1 MWDVVLQI
9 LTVIG
14 SALFMIIFFGL
25 CVFVH
30 ELGHFLAARMCGLH
44 VIAFSIGFKKVWSKK
59 INGVEYRIGCIPV
72 GGYVDLP
79 QIDATGEAEDENGN
93 KLPKAEPWKRIV
105 TAFAGPFFN
114 ILFAL
119 LLGCVIWI
127 FGLPQSSPKVQE
139 FKVKT
144 VQEDK
149 PEYNAGLRPGDVI
162 IELNGKK
169 INSTWNEFSRD
180 IMLTVGDVELTV
192 RKPDGSTQK
201 ISYQPEV
208 NRQIA
213 PNAKAPYPFFTVE
226 IPVTIVPQKGSAAEK
241 AGLKAGDRIVKLN
254 GKEVGLDEFMVQI
267 AGANGK
273 PLVMDYE
280 RKDGS
285 TGQVT
290 VNPEKDEG
298 FLCGITF
305 SANEELLVETL
316 FHGLPAEKVVKAGD
330 RILALNGEKMN
341 TTEDFIKGIQKIGG
355 DEFKVTLLR
364 DGKEMDVTLHSV
376 PRNQIGVQFQF
387 LSYPNPIEQMVNVLD
402 LTWRSLRSVG
412 AGIGR
417 KLGLDS
423 GYTTLGPQHFSGP
436 VGIGQTLYLSVYKG
450 SLIIGLNLVVLIS
463 FSLALF
469 NLLPLPVLDGGHIM
483 LACLEMIF
491 RKPIS
496 AKILQ
501 PITIAFVVILIG
513 FMVFVTFFDIQRLL
527 PAEAEEP
534 GKILNQENMKKEEVP
549 EHKEQKKEDRKED
562 VKKMET
568 PEGELVKEEGPQMRA
583 LPAAENGK

>member
-14 SALFMIIFFGL
+14 SALFMIVFFGL

-44 VIAFSIGFKKVWSKK
+44 VIAFSIGFKKVWAKK

-127 FGLPQSSPKVQE
+127 CGLPQSSPKLQE

-180 IMLTVGDVELTV
+180 IMLTVGDVVLTV
-192 RKPDGSTQK
+192 RKPDGSIQK
-201 ISYQPEV
+201 ITYQPEV

-213 PNAKAPYPFFTVE
+213 PNAKAPYPFFDVV
-226 IPVTIVPQKGSAAEK
+226 IPATIVPLEGSAAEK
-241 AGLKAGDRIVKLN
+241 AGLKAGDRILKLN
-254 GKEVGLDEFMVQI
+254 GKEVGLEEFVVQI

-273 PLVMDYE
+273 PLVVDYE
-280 RKDGS
+280 RKDGT

-290 VNPEKDEG
+290 VIPEKDEG
-298 FLCGITF
+298 YLCGITF
-305 SANEELLVETL
+305 STNEDLLVESL
-316 FHGLPAEKVVKAGD
+316 FPGLPAENVVKAGD
-330 RILALNGEKMN
+330 RILALNGEELN
-341 TTEDFIKGIQKIGG
+341 TTQDFIKGIQKIGG
-355 DEFKVTLLR
+355 ANFTVTLQR
-364 DGKEMDVTLHSV
+364 GDEKMDVQLHAV

-496 AKILQ
+496 AKVLQ

-527 PAEAEEP
+527 PAEAEKP
-534 GKILNQENMKKEEVP
+534 GRILNQNNMKQEEMQKGDEPKEEDAA
-549 EHKEQKKEDRKED
+549 KKE
-562 VKKMET
+562 T
-568 PEGELVKEEGPQMRA
+568 PQMRA
-583 LPAAENGK
+583 LPPAESGK

>member
-1 MWDVVLQI
+1 MLEVVWQI

-93 KLPKAEPWKRIV
+93 KLPKAAPWKRIV

-114 ILFAL
+114 VLFAL

-127 FGLPQSSPKVQE
+127 FGLPQSTPKVQE

-144 VQEDK
+144 VQVDK

-162 IELNGKK
+162 YELNGKK
-169 INSTWNEFSRD
+169 INGTWSDFAKD
-180 IMLTVGDVELTV
+180 IMLTVGDVVLTV
-192 RKPDGSTQK
+192 RKPDGSVKK

-208 NRQIA
+208 NRQKA
-213 PNAKAPYPFFTVE
+213 PNVNAPYPFFEVV
-226 IPVTIVPQKGSAAEK
+226 IPVTIVPQEGSAAEK
-241 AGLKAGDRIVKLN
+241 AGLKAGDRILKLN
-254 GKEVGLDEFMVQI
+254 GQEVGLDEFVLQVM
-267 AGANGK
+267 AANGR
-273 PLVMDYE
+273 PLLMDYRRE
-280 RKDGS
+280 DGT

-290 VNPEKDEG
+290 VHPEKGEG
-298 FLCGITF
+298 HLCGITF
-305 SANEELLVETL
+305 SANGELLVSKL
-316 FHGLPAEKVVKAGD
+316 IPGLPAEKVVKPGD
-330 RILALNGEKMN
+330 RILALNGEEL
-341 TTEDFIKGIQKIGG
+341 TTTAAFINGVQALGEKP
-355 DEFKVTLLR
+355 FTVTLQR
-364 DGKEMDVTLHSV
+364 GGETLTVPLVSV
-376 PRNQIGVQFQF
+376 PRNQIGVQFRF
-387 LSYPNPIEQMVNVLD
+387 LSYPTPFEQLSNVLD

-450 SLIIGLNLVVLIS
+450 SLIVGLNLVVLIS

-491 RKPIS
+491 RRPIS
-496 AKILQ
+496 AKVLQ
-501 PITIAFVVILIG
+501 PLTIVFVVILIG
-513 FMVFVTFFDIQRLL
+513 FMIFVTIFDIKRLL
-527 PAEAEEP
+527 PVEAEQP
-534 GKILNQENMKKEEVP
+534 GKIIDEQNMKQEEKARPV
-549 EHKEQKKEDRKED
+549 EKKEI
-562 VKKMET
+562 
-568 PEGELVKEEGPQMRA
+568 PQMRA
-583 LPAAENGK
+583 MPDPGKETVK

>member
-1 MWDVVLQI
+1 MLEVVGQI

-93 KLPKAEPWKRIV
+93 KLPKAAPWKRIV

-114 ILFAL
+114 VLFAL

-127 FGLPQSSPKVQE
+127 FGLPQSTPKVQE

-144 VQEDK
+144 VQVDK

-162 IELNGKK
+162 YELNGKK
-169 INSTWNEFSRD
+169 INGTWSDFAKD
-180 IMLTVGDVELTV
+180 IMLTVGDVVLTV
-192 RKPDGSTQK
+192 RKPDGSVKK

-208 NRQIA
+208 NRQKA
-213 PNAKAPYPFFTVE
+213 PNVNAPYPFFEVV
-226 IPVTIVPQKGSAAEK
+226 IPVTIVPQEGSAAEK
-241 AGLKAGDRIVKLN
+241 AGLKAGDRILKLN
-254 GKEVGLDEFMVQI
+254 GQEVGLDEFVLQVM
-267 AGANGK
+267 AANGR
-273 PLVMDYE
+273 PLLMDYRRE
-280 RKDGS
+280 DGT

-290 VNPEKDEG
+290 VHPEKGEG
-298 FLCGITF
+298 HLCGITF
-305 SANEELLVETL
+305 STNGELLVSKL
-316 FHGLPAEKVVKAGD
+316 IPGLPAEKVVKPGD
-330 RILALNGEKMN
+330 RILALNGEEL
-341 TTEDFIKGIQKIGG
+341 TTTAAFINGVQALGEKP
-355 DEFKVTLLR
+355 FTVTLQR
-364 DGKEMDVTLHSV
+364 GGETLTVPLVSV
-376 PRNQIGVQFQF
+376 PRNQIGVQFRF
-387 LSYPNPIEQMVNVLD
+387 LSYPTPFEQLANVLD

-450 SLIIGLNLVVLIS
+450 SLIVGLNLVVLIS

-491 RKPIS
+491 RRPIS
-496 AKILQ
+496 AKVLQ
-501 PITIAFVVILIG
+501 PLTIVFVVILIG
-513 FMVFVTFFDIQRLL
+513 FMIFVTIFDIKRLL
-527 PAEAEEP
+527 PVEAEQP
-534 GKILNQENMKKEEVP
+534 GKIIDEQNMKQEEKAKPV
-549 EHKEQKKEDRKED
+549 EKKEI
-562 VKKMET
+562 
-568 PEGELVKEEGPQMRA
+568 PQMRA
-583 LPAAENGK
+583 MPDPGKETVK

>member
-1 MWDVVLQI
+1 MLEVVGQI

-93 KLPKAEPWKRIV
+93 KLPKAAPWKRIV

-114 ILFAL
+114 VLFAL

-127 FGLPQSSPKVQE
+127 SGLPQSTPKVQE

-144 VQEDK
+144 VQVDK

-162 IELNGKK
+162 YELNGKK
-169 INSTWNEFSRD
+169 INGTWSDFAKD
-180 IMLTVGDVELTV
+180 IMLTVGDVVLTV
-192 RKPDGSTQK
+192 RKPDGSVKK

-208 NRQIA
+208 NRQKA
-213 PNAKAPYPFFTVE
+213 PNVNAPYPFFEVV
-226 IPVTIVPQKGSAAEK
+226 IPVTIVPQEGSAAEK
-241 AGLKAGDRIVKLN
+241 AGLKAGDRILKLN
-254 GKEVGLDEFMVQI
+254 GQEVGLDEFVLQVM
-267 AGANGK
+267 AANGR
-273 PLVMDYE
+273 PLLMDYRRE
-280 RKDGS
+280 DGT

-290 VNPEKDEG
+290 VHPEKGEG
-298 FLCGITF
+298 HLCGITF
-305 SANEELLVETL
+305 SANGELLVSKL
-316 FHGLPAEKVVKAGD
+316 IPGLPAEKVVKPGD
-330 RILALNGEKMN
+330 RILALNGEEL
-341 TTEDFIKGIQKIGG
+341 TTTAAFINGVQALGEKP
-355 DEFKVTLLR
+355 FTVTLQR
-364 DGKEMDVTLHSV
+364 GGETLTVPLVSV
-376 PRNQIGVQFQF
+376 PRNQIGVQFRF
-387 LSYPNPIEQMVNVLD
+387 LSYPTPFEQLANVLD

-450 SLIIGLNLVVLIS
+450 SLIVGLNLVVLIS

-491 RKPIS
+491 RRPIS
-496 AKILQ
+496 AKVLQ
-501 PITIAFVVILIG
+501 PLTIVFVVILIG
-513 FMVFVTFFDIQRLL
+513 FMIFVTIFDIKRLL
-527 PAEAEEP
+527 PVEAEQP
-534 GKILNQENMKKEEVP
+534 GKIIDEQNMKPEEKAKPV
-549 EHKEQKKEDRKED
+549 EKKEI
-562 VKKMET
+562 
-568 PEGELVKEEGPQMRA
+568 PQMRA
-583 LPAAENGK
+583 MPDPGKETVK

>member
-1 MWDVVLQI
+1 MLEVVWQI

-93 KLPKAEPWKRIV
+93 KLPKAAPWKRIV

-114 ILFAL
+114 VLFAL

-127 FGLPQSSPKVQE
+127 FGLPQSTPKVQE

-144 VQEDK
+144 VQVDK

-162 IELNGKK
+162 YELNGKK
-169 INSTWNEFSRD
+169 INGTWSDFAKD
-180 IMLTVGDVELTV
+180 IMLTVGDVVLTV
-192 RKPDGSTQK
+192 RKPDGSVKK

-208 NRQIA
+208 NRQKA
-213 PNAKAPYPFFTVE
+213 PNVNAPYPFFEVV
-226 IPVTIVPQKGSAAEK
+226 IPVTIVPQEGSAAEK
-241 AGLKAGDRIVKLN
+241 AGLKAGDRILKLN
-254 GKEVGLDEFMVQI
+254 GQEVGLDEFVLQVM
-267 AGANGK
+267 AANGR
-273 PLVMDYE
+273 PLLMDYRRE
-280 RKDGS
+280 DGT

-290 VNPEKDEG
+290 VHPEKGEG
-298 FLCGITF
+298 HLCGITF
-305 SANEELLVETL
+305 STNGELLVSKL
-316 FHGLPAEKVVKAGD
+316 IPGLPAEKVVKPGD
-330 RILALNGEKMN
+330 RILALNGEEL
-341 TTEDFIKGIQKIGG
+341 TTTAAFINGVQALGEKP
-355 DEFKVTLLR
+355 FTVTLQR
-364 DGKEMDVTLHSV
+364 GGETLTVPLVSV
-376 PRNQIGVQFQF
+376 PRNQIGVQFRF
-387 LSYPNPIEQMVNVLD
+387 LSYPTPFEQLANVLD

-450 SLIIGLNLVVLIS
+450 SLMVGLNLVVLIS

-491 RKPIS
+491 RRPIS
-496 AKILQ
+496 AKVLQ
-501 PITIAFVVILIG
+501 PLTIVFVVILIG
-513 FMVFVTFFDIQRLL
+513 FMIFVTIFDIKRLL
-527 PAEAEEP
+527 PVEAEQP
-534 GKILNQENMKKEEVP
+534 GKIIDEQNMKQEEKAKPV
-549 EHKEQKKEDRKED
+549 EKKEI
-562 VKKMET
+562 
-568 PEGELVKEEGPQMRA
+568 PQMRA
-583 LPAAENGK
+583 MPDPGKETVK

>member
-1 MWDVVLQI
+1 MLEVVWQI

-93 KLPKAEPWKRIV
+93 KLPKAAPWKRIV

-114 ILFAL
+114 VLFAL

-127 FGLPQSSPKVQE
+127 FGLPQSTPKVQE

-144 VQEDK
+144 VQVDK

-162 IELNGKK
+162 YELNGKK
-169 INSTWNEFSRD
+169 INGTWSDFAKD
-180 IMLTVGDVELTV
+180 IMLTVGDVVLTV
-192 RKPDGSTQK
+192 RKPDGSVKK

-208 NRQIA
+208 NRQKA
-213 PNAKAPYPFFTVE
+213 PNVNAPYPFFEVV
-226 IPVTIVPQKGSAAEK
+226 IPVTIVPQEGSAAEK
-241 AGLKAGDRIVKLN
+241 AGLKAGDRILKLN
-254 GKEVGLDEFMVQI
+254 GQEVGLDEFVLQVM
-267 AGANGK
+267 AANGR
-273 PLVMDYE
+273 PLLMDYRRE
-280 RKDGS
+280 DGT

-290 VNPEKDEG
+290 VHPEKGEG
-298 FLCGITF
+298 HLCGITF
-305 SANEELLVETL
+305 SANGELLVSKL
-316 FHGLPAEKVVKAGD
+316 IPGLPAEKVVKPGD
-330 RILALNGEKMN
+330 RILALNGEEL
-341 TTEDFIKGIQKIGG
+341 TTTAAFINGVQALGEKP
-355 DEFKVTLLR
+355 FTVTLQR
-364 DGKEMDVTLHSV
+364 GGETLTVPLVSV
-376 PRNQIGVQFQF
+376 PRNQIGVQFRF
-387 LSYPNPIEQMVNVLD
+387 LSYPTPFEQLANVLD

-450 SLIIGLNLVVLIS
+450 SLIVGLNLVVLIS

-491 RKPIS
+491 RRPIS
-496 AKILQ
+496 AKVLQ
-501 PITIAFVVILIG
+501 PLTIVFVMILIG
-513 FMVFVTFFDIQRLL
+513 FMIFVTIFDIKRLL
-527 PAEAEEP
+527 PVEAEQP
-534 GKILNQENMKKEEVP
+534 GKIIDEQNMKQEEKAKPV
-549 EHKEQKKEDRKED
+549 EKKEI
-562 VKKMET
+562 
-568 PEGELVKEEGPQMRA
+568 PQMRA
-583 LPAAENGK
+583 MPDPGKETVK

>member
-1 MWDVVLQI
+1 MLEVVWQI

-93 KLPKAEPWKRIV
+93 KLPKAAPWKRIV

-114 ILFAL
+114 VLFAL

-127 FGLPQSSPKVQE
+127 FGLPQSTPKVQE

-144 VQEDK
+144 VQVDK

-162 IELNGKK
+162 YELNGKK
-169 INSTWNEFSRD
+169 INGTWSDFAKD
-180 IMLTVGDVELTV
+180 IMLTVGDVVLTV
-192 RKPDGSTQK
+192 RKPDGSVKK

-208 NRQIA
+208 NRQKA
-213 PNAKAPYPFFTVE
+213 PNVNAPYPFFEVV

-241 AGLKAGDRIVKLN
+241 AGLKAGDRILKLN
-254 GKEVGLDEFMVQI
+254 GQEVGLDEFVLQVM
-267 AGANGK
+267 AANGR
-273 PLVMDYE
+273 PLLMDYRRE
-280 RKDGS
+280 DGT

-290 VNPEKDEG
+290 VHPEKGEG
-298 FLCGITF
+298 HLCGITF
-305 SANEELLVETL
+305 SANGELLVSKL
-316 FHGLPAEKVVKAGD
+316 IPGLPAEKVVKPGD
-330 RILALNGEKMN
+330 RILALNGEEL
-341 TTEDFIKGIQKIGG
+341 TTTAAFINGVQAL
-355 DEFKVTLLR
+355 DEKPFTVTLQR
-364 DGKEMDVTLHSV
+364 GGETLTVPLVSV
-376 PRNQIGVQFQF
+376 PRNQIGVQFRF
-387 LSYPNPIEQMVNVLD
+387 LSYPTPFEQLANVLD

-450 SLIIGLNLVVLIS
+450 SLIVGLNLVVLIS

-491 RKPIS
+491 RRPIS
-496 AKILQ
+496 AKVLQ
-501 PITIAFVVILIG
+501 PLTIVFVVILIG
-513 FMVFVTFFDIQRLL
+513 FMIFVTIFDIKRLL
-527 PAEAEEP
+527 PVEAEQP
-534 GKILNQENMKKEEVP
+534 GKIIDEQNMKQEEKAKPV
-549 EHKEQKKEDRKED
+549 EKKEI
-562 VKKMET
+562 
-568 PEGELVKEEGPQMRA
+568 PQMRA
-583 LPAAENGK
+583 MPDPGKETVK

>member
-1 MWDVVLQI
+1 MLEVVWQI

-93 KLPKAEPWKRIV
+93 KLPKAAPWKRIV

-114 ILFAL
+114 VLFAL

-127 FGLPQSSPKVQE
+127 FGLPQSTPKVQE

-144 VQEDK
+144 VQVDK

-162 IELNGKK
+162 YELNGKK
-169 INSTWNEFSRD
+169 INGTWSDFAKD
-180 IMLTVGDVELTV
+180 IMLTVGDVVLTV
-192 RKPDGSTQK
+192 RKPDGSVKK

-208 NRQIA
+208 NRQKA
-213 PNAKAPYPFFTVE
+213 PNVNAPYPFFEVV
-226 IPVTIVPQKGSAAEK
+226 IPVTIVPQEGSAAEK
-241 AGLKAGDRIVKLN
+241 AGLKAGDRILKLN
-254 GKEVGLDEFMVQI
+254 GQEVGLDEFVLQVM
-267 AGANGK
+267 AANGR
-273 PLVMDYE
+273 PLLMDYRRE
-280 RKDGS
+280 DGT

-290 VNPEKDEG
+290 VHPEKGEG
-298 FLCGITF
+298 HLCGITF
-305 SANEELLVETL
+305 SANGELLVSKL
-316 FHGLPAEKVVKAGD
+316 IPGLPAEKVVKPGD
-330 RILALNGEKMN
+330 RILALNGEEL
-341 TTEDFIKGIQKIGG
+341 TTTAAFINGVQALGEKP
-355 DEFKVTLLR
+355 FTVTLQR
-364 DGKEMDVTLHSV
+364 GGETLTVPLVSV
-376 PRNQIGVQFQF
+376 PRNQIGVQFRF
-387 LSYPNPIEQMVNVLD
+387 LSYPTPFEQLANVLD

-450 SLIIGLNLVVLIS
+450 SLIVGLNLVVLIS

-491 RKPIS
+491 RRPIS
-496 AKILQ
+496 AKVLQ
-501 PITIAFVVILIG
+501 PLTIVFVVILIG
-513 FMVFVTFFDIQRLL
+513 FMIFVTIFDIKRLL
-527 PAEAEEP
+527 PVEAEQP
-534 GKILNQENMKKEEVP
+534 GKIIDEQNMKQEEKAKPV
-549 EHKEQKKEDRKED
+549 EKKEI
-562 VKKMET
+562 
-568 PEGELVKEEGPQMRA
+568 PQMRA
-583 LPAAENGK
+583 MPDPGKETVK

>member
-1 MWDVVLQI
+1 MLEVVWQI

-93 KLPKAEPWKRIV
+93 KLPKAAPWKRIV

-114 ILFAL
+114 VLFAL

-127 FGLPQSSPKVQE
+127 FGLPQSTPKVQE

-144 VQEDK
+144 VQVDK

-162 IELNGKK
+162 YELNGKK
-169 INSTWNEFSRD
+169 INGTWSDFAKD
-180 IMLTVGDVELTV
+180 IMLTVGDVVLTV
-192 RKPDGSTQK
+192 RKPDGSVKK

-208 NRQIA
+208 NRQKA
-213 PNAKAPYPFFTVE
+213 PNVNAPYPFFEVV
-226 IPVTIVPQKGSAAEK
+226 IPVTIVPQEGSAAEK
-241 AGLKAGDRIVKLN
+241 AGLKAGDRILKLN
-254 GKEVGLDEFMVQI
+254 GQEVGLDEFVLQVM
-267 AGANGK
+267 AANGR
-273 PLVMDYE
+273 PLLMDYRRE
-280 RKDGS
+280 DGT

-290 VNPEKDEG
+290 VHPEKGEG
-298 FLCGITF
+298 HLCGITF
-305 SANEELLVETL
+305 SANGELLVSKL
-316 FHGLPAEKVVKAGD
+316 IPGLPAEKVVKPGD
-330 RILALNGEKMN
+330 RILALNGEEL
-341 TTEDFIKGIQKIGG
+341 TTTAAFINGVQALGEKP
-355 DEFKVTLLR
+355 FTVTLQR
-364 DGKEMDVTLHSV
+364 GGETLTVPLVSV
-376 PRNQIGVQFQF
+376 PRNQIGVQFRF
-387 LSYPNPIEQMVNVLD
+387 LSYPTPFEQLANVLD

-450 SLIIGLNLVVLIS
+450 SLIVGLNLVVLIS

-491 RKPIS
+491 RRPIS
-496 AKILQ
+496 AKVLQ
-501 PITIAFVVILIG
+501 PLTIVFVVILIG
-513 FMVFVTFFDIQRLL
+513 FMIFVTIFDIKRLL
-527 PAEAEEP
+527 PVEAEEP
-534 GKILNQENMKKEEVP
+534 GKIIDEQNMKQEEKAKPVENKEI
-549 EHKEQKKEDRKED
+549 
-562 VKKMET
+562 
-568 PEGELVKEEGPQMRA
+568 PQMCA
-583 LPAAENGK
+583 MPDPGKETVK

>member
-1 MWDVVLQI
+1 MLEVVWQI

-93 KLPKAEPWKRIV
+93 KLPKAAPWKRIV

-114 ILFAL
+114 VLFAL

-127 FGLPQSSPKVQE
+127 FGLPQSTPKVQE

-144 VQEDK
+144 VQMDK

-162 IELNGKK
+162 YELNGKK
-169 INSTWNEFSRD
+169 INGTWSDFAKD
-180 IMLTVGDVELTV
+180 IMLTVGDVVLTV
-192 RKPDGSTQK
+192 RKPDGSVKK

-208 NRQIA
+208 NRQKA
-213 PNAKAPYPFFTVE
+213 PNVNAPYPFFEVV
-226 IPVTIVPQKGSAAEK
+226 IPVTIVPQEGSAAEK
-241 AGLKAGDRIVKLN
+241 AGLKAGDRILKLN
-254 GKEVGLDEFMVQI
+254 GQEVGLDEFVLLVM
-267 AGANGK
+267 AANGR
-273 PLVMDYE
+273 PLLMDYRRE
-280 RKDGS
+280 DGT

-290 VNPEKDEG
+290 VHPEKGEG
-298 FLCGITF
+298 HLCGITF
-305 SANEELLVETL
+305 SANGELLVSKL
-316 FHGLPAEKVVKAGD
+316 IPGLPAEKVVKPGD
-330 RILALNGEKMN
+330 RILALNGEEL
-341 TTEDFIKGIQKIGG
+341 TTTAAFINGVQALGEKP
-355 DEFKVTLLR
+355 FTVTLQR
-364 DGKEMDVTLHSV
+364 GGETLTVPLVSV
-376 PRNQIGVQFQF
+376 PRNQIGVQFRF
-387 LSYPNPIEQMVNVLD
+387 LSYPTPFEQLANVLD

-450 SLIIGLNLVVLIS
+450 SLIVGLNLVVLIS

-491 RKPIS
+491 RRPIS
-496 AKILQ
+496 AKVLQ
-501 PITIAFVVILIG
+501 PLTIVFVVILIG
-513 FMVFVTFFDIQRLL
+513 FMIFVTIFDIKRLL
-527 PAEAEEP
+527 PVEAEQP
-534 GKILNQENMKKEEVP
+534 GKIIDEQNMKQEEKARPV
-549 EHKEQKKEDRKED
+549 EKKEI
-562 VKKMET
+562 
-568 PEGELVKEEGPQMRA
+568 PQMRA
-583 LPAAENGK
+583 MPDPGKETVK

>member
-1 MWDVVLQI
+1 MLEVVWQI

-93 KLPKAEPWKRIV
+93 KLPKAAPWKRIV

-114 ILFAL
+114 VLFAL

-127 FGLPQSSPKVQE
+127 FGLPQSTPKVQE

-144 VQEDK
+144 VQVDK

-162 IELNGKK
+162 YELNGKK
-169 INSTWNEFSRD
+169 INGTWSDFAKD
-180 IMLTVGDVELTV
+180 IMLTVGDVVLTV
-192 RKPDGSTQK
+192 RKPDGSVKK

-208 NRQIA
+208 NRQKA
-213 PNAKAPYPFFTVE
+213 PNVNAPYPFFEVV

-241 AGLKAGDRIVKLN
+241 AGLKAGDRILKLN
-254 GKEVGLDEFMVQI
+254 GQEVGLDEFVLQVM
-267 AGANGK
+267 AANGR
-273 PLVMDYE
+273 PLLMDYRRE
-280 RKDGS
+280 DGT

-290 VNPEKDEG
+290 VHPEKGEG
-298 FLCGITF
+298 HLCGITF
-305 SANEELLVETL
+305 STNGELLVSKL
-316 FHGLPAEKVVKAGD
+316 IPGLPAEKVVKPGD
-330 RILALNGEKMN
+330 RILALNGEEL
-341 TTEDFIKGIQKIGG
+341 TTTAAFINGVQALGEKPFTMTLQRGG
-355 DEFKVTLLR
+355 ETLTVPL
-364 DGKEMDVTLHSV
+364 VSV
-376 PRNQIGVQFQF
+376 PRNQIGVQFRF
-387 LSYPNPIEQMVNVLD
+387 LSYPTPFEQLANVLD

-450 SLIIGLNLVVLIS
+450 SLIVGLNLVVLIS

-491 RKPIS
+491 RRPIS
-496 AKILQ
+496 AKVLQ
-501 PITIAFVVILIG
+501 PLTIVFVVILIC
-513 FMVFVTFFDIQRLL
+513 FMIFVTIFDIKRLL
-527 PAEAEEP
+527 PVEAEQP
-534 GKILNQENMKKEEVP
+534 GKIIDEQNMKQEEKARPV
-549 EHKEQKKEDRKED
+549 EKKEI
-562 VKKMET
+562 
-568 PEGELVKEEGPQMRA
+568 PQMRA
-583 LPAAENGK
+583 MPDPGKETVK

>member
-1 MWDVVLQI
+1 MLEVVWQI

-93 KLPKAEPWKRIV
+93 KLPKAAPWKRIV

-114 ILFAL
+114 VLFAL

-127 FGLPQSSPKVQE
+127 FGLPQSTPKVQE

-144 VQEDK
+144 VQVDK

-162 IELNGKK
+162 YELNGKK
-169 INSTWNEFSRD
+169 INGTWSDFAKD
-180 IMLTVGDVELTV
+180 IMLTVGDVVLTV
-192 RKPDGSTQK
+192 RRPDGSVKK

-208 NRQIA
+208 NRQKA
-213 PNAKAPYPFFTVE
+213 PNVNAPYPFFEVV
-226 IPVTIVPQKGSAAEK
+226 IPVTIVPQKDSAAEK
-241 AGLKAGDRIVKLN
+241 AGLKAGDRILKLN
-254 GKEVGLDEFMVQI
+254 GQEVGLDEFVLQVM
-267 AGANGK
+267 AANGR
-273 PLVMDYE
+273 PLLMDYRRE
-280 RKDGS
+280 DGT

-290 VNPEKDEG
+290 VHPEKGEG
-298 FLCGITF
+298 HLCGITF
-305 SANEELLVETL
+305 STNGELLVSKL
-316 FHGLPAEKVVKAGD
+316 IPGLPAEKVVKPGD
-330 RILALNGEKMN
+330 RILALNGEEL
-341 TTEDFIKGIQKIGG
+341 TTTAAFINGVQALGEKP
-355 DEFKVTLLR
+355 FTVTLQR
-364 DGKEMDVTLHSV
+364 GGETLTVPLVSV
-376 PRNQIGVQFQF
+376 PRNQIGVQFRF
-387 LSYPNPIEQMVNVLD
+387 LSYPTPFEQLANVLD

-450 SLIIGLNLVVLIS
+450 SLIVGLNLVVLIS

-483 LACLEMIF
+483 LSCLEMIF
-491 RKPIS
+491 RRPIS
-496 AKILQ
+496 AKVLQ
-501 PITIAFVVILIG
+501 PLTIVFVVILIG
-513 FMVFVTFFDIQRLL
+513 FMIFVTIFDIKRLL
-527 PAEAEEP
+527 PVEAEQP
-534 GKILNQENMKKEEVP
+534 GKIIDEQNMKQEEKAKPV
-549 EHKEQKKEDRKED
+549 EKKEI
-562 VKKMET
+562 
-568 PEGELVKEEGPQMRA
+568 PQMRA
-583 LPAAENGK
+583 MPDPGKETVK

>member
-241 AGLKAGDRIVKLN
+241 VGLKAGDRIVKLN

-364 DGKEMDVTLHSV
+364 DGKEMDVTLYSV

-402 LTWRSLRSVG
+402 LTWRSRRSVG

-568 PEGELVKEEGPQMRA
+568 PEGELVKEEVPQMRA

>member
-1 MWDVVLQI
+1 MLEVVGQI

-93 KLPKAEPWKRIV
+93 KLPKAAPWKRIV

-114 ILFAL
+114 VLFAL

-127 FGLPQSSPKVQE
+127 FGLPQSTPKVQE

-144 VQEDK
+144 VQVDK

-162 IELNGKK
+162 YELNGKK
-169 INSTWNEFSRD
+169 INGTWSDFAKD
-180 IMLTVGDVELTV
+180 IMLTVGDVVLTV
-192 RKPDGSTQK
+192 RKPDGSVKK

-208 NRQIA
+208 NRQKA
-213 PNAKAPYPFFTVE
+213 PNVNAPYPFFEVV
-226 IPVTIVPQKGSAAEK
+226 IPVTIVPQEGSAAEK
-241 AGLKAGDRIVKLN
+241 AGLKAGDRILKLN
-254 GKEVGLDEFMVQI
+254 GQEVGLDEFVLQVM
-267 AGANGK
+267 AANGR
-273 PLVMDYE
+273 PLLMDYRRE
-280 RKDGS
+280 DGT

-290 VNPEKDEG
+290 VHPEKGEG
-298 FLCGITF
+298 HLCGITF
-305 SANEELLVETL
+305 SANGELLVSKL
-316 FHGLPAEKVVKAGD
+316 IPGLPAEKVVKPGD
-330 RILALNGEKMN
+330 RILALNGEEL
-341 TTEDFIKGIQKIGG
+341 TTTAAFINGVQALGEKP
-355 DEFKVTLLR
+355 FTVTLQR
-364 DGKEMDVTLHSV
+364 GGETLTVPLVSV
-376 PRNQIGVQFQF
+376 PRNQIGVQFRF
-387 LSYPNPIEQMVNVLD
+387 LSYPTPFEQLANVLD

-450 SLIIGLNLVVLIS
+450 SLIVGLNLVVLIS

-491 RKPIS
+491 RRPIS
-496 AKILQ
+496 AKVLQ
-501 PITIAFVVILIG
+501 PLTIVFVVILIG
-513 FMVFVTFFDIQRLL
+513 FMIFVTIFDIKRLL
-527 PAEAEEP
+527 PVEAEQP
-534 GKILNQENMKKEEVP
+534 GKIIDEQNMKQEEKAKPV
-549 EHKEQKKEDRKED
+549 EKKEI
-562 VKKMET
+562 
-568 PEGELVKEEGPQMRA
+568 PQMRA
-583 LPAAENGK
+583 MPDPGKETVK

>member
-1 MWDVVLQI
+1 MLEVVWQI

-93 KLPKAEPWKRIV
+93 KLPKAAPWKRIV

-114 ILFAL
+114 VLFAL

-127 FGLPQSSPKVQE
+127 FGLPQSTPKVQE

-144 VQEDK
+144 VQVDK

-162 IELNGKK
+162 YELNGKK
-169 INSTWNEFSRD
+169 INGTWSDFAKD
-180 IMLTVGDVELTV
+180 IMLTVGDVVLTV
-192 RKPDGSTQK
+192 RKPDGSVKK

-208 NRQIA
+208 NRQKA
-213 PNAKAPYPFFTVE
+213 PNVNAPYPFFEVV
-226 IPVTIVPQKGSAAEK
+226 IPVTIVPQEGSAAEK
-241 AGLKAGDRIVKLN
+241 AGLKAGDRILKLN
-254 GKEVGLDEFMVQI
+254 GQEVGLDEFVLQVM
-267 AGANGK
+267 AANGR
-273 PLVMDYE
+273 PLLMDYRRE
-280 RKDGS
+280 DGT

-290 VNPEKDEG
+290 VHPEKGEG
-298 FLCGITF
+298 HLCGITF
-305 SANEELLVETL
+305 SANGELLVSKL
-316 FHGLPAEKVVKAGD
+316 IPGLPAEKVVKPGD
-330 RILALNGEKMN
+330 RILALNGEEL
-341 TTEDFIKGIQKIGG
+341 TTTAAFINGVQAL
-355 DEFKVTLLR
+355 DEKPFTVTLQR
-364 DGKEMDVTLHSV
+364 GGETLTVPLVSV
-376 PRNQIGVQFQF
+376 PRNQIGVQFRF
-387 LSYPNPIEQMVNVLD
+387 LSYPTPFEQLANVLD

-450 SLIIGLNLVVLIS
+450 SLIVGLNLVVLIS

-491 RKPIS
+491 RRPIS
-496 AKILQ
+496 AKVLQ
-501 PITIAFVVILIG
+501 PLTIVFVVILIG
-513 FMVFVTFFDIQRLL
+513 FMIFVTIFDIKRLL
-527 PAEAEEP
+527 PVEAEQP
-534 GKILNQENMKKEEVP
+534 GKIIDEQNMKQEEKAKPV
-549 EHKEQKKEDRKED
+549 EKKEI
-562 VKKMET
+562 
-568 PEGELVKEEGPQMRA
+568 PQMRA
-583 LPAAENGK
+583 MPDPGKETVK

>member
-402 LTWRSLRSVG
+402 LTWRSRRSVG

-568 PEGELVKEEGPQMRA
+568 PEGELVKEEVPQMRA

>member
-1 MWDVVLQI
+1 MLEVVWQI

-79 QIDATGEAEDENGN
+79 QIDASGEAEDENGN
-93 KLPKAEPWKRIV
+93 KLPKAAPWKRIV

-114 ILFAL
+114 VLFAL

-127 FGLPQSSPKVQE
+127 FGLPQSTPKVQE

-144 VQEDK
+144 VQVDK

-162 IELNGKK
+162 YELNGKK
-169 INSTWNEFSRD
+169 INGTWSDFAKD
-180 IMLTVGDVELTV
+180 IMLTVGDVVLTV
-192 RKPDGSTQK
+192 RKPDGSVKK

-208 NRQIA
+208 NRQKA
-213 PNAKAPYPFFTVE
+213 PNVNAPYPFFEVV
-226 IPVTIVPQKGSAAEK
+226 IPVTIVPQEGSAAEK
-241 AGLKAGDRIVKLN
+241 AGLKAGDRILKLN
-254 GKEVGLDEFMVQI
+254 GQEVGLDEFVLQVM
-267 AGANGK
+267 AANGR
-273 PLVMDYE
+273 PLLMDYRRE
-280 RKDGS
+280 DGT

-290 VNPEKDEG
+290 VHPEKGEG
-298 FLCGITF
+298 HLCGITF
-305 SANEELLVETL
+305 SANGELLVSKL
-316 FHGLPAEKVVKAGD
+316 IPGLPAEKVVKPGD
-330 RILALNGEKMN
+330 RILALNGEEL
-341 TTEDFIKGIQKIGG
+341 TTTAAFINGVQAL
-355 DEFKVTLLR
+355 DEKPFTVTLQR
-364 DGKEMDVTLHSV
+364 GGETLTVPLVSV
-376 PRNQIGVQFQF
+376 PRNQIGVQFRF
-387 LSYPNPIEQMVNVLD
+387 LSYPTPFEQLANVLD

-450 SLIIGLNLVVLIS
+450 SLIVGLNLVVLIS

-491 RKPIS
+491 RRPIS
-496 AKILQ
+496 AKVLQ
-501 PITIAFVVILIG
+501 PLTIVFVVILIG
-513 FMVFVTFFDIQRLL
+513 FMIFVTIFDIKRLL
-527 PAEAEEP
+527 PVEAEQP
-534 GKILNQENMKKEEVP
+534 GKIIDEQNMKQEEKAKPV
-549 EHKEQKKEDRKED
+549 EKKEI
-562 VKKMET
+562 
-568 PEGELVKEEGPQMRA
+568 PQMRA
-583 LPAAENGK
+583 MPDPGKETVK

>member
-1 MWDVVLQI
+1 MLEVVWQI

-93 KLPKAEPWKRIV
+93 KLPKAAPWKRIV

-114 ILFAL
+114 VLFAL

-127 FGLPQSSPKVQE
+127 FGLPQSTPKVQE

-144 VQEDK
+144 VQVDK

-162 IELNGKK
+162 YELNGKK
-169 INSTWNEFSRD
+169 INGTWSDFAKD
-180 IMLTVGDVELTV
+180 IMLTVGDVVLTV
-192 RKPDGSTQK
+192 RKPDGSVKK

-208 NRQIA
+208 NRQKA
-213 PNAKAPYPFFTVE
+213 PNVNAPYPFFEVV
-226 IPVTIVPQKGSAAEK
+226 IPVTIVPQEGSAAEK
-241 AGLKAGDRIVKLN
+241 AGLKAGDRILKLN
-254 GKEVGLDEFMVQI
+254 GQEVGLDEFVLQVM
-267 AGANGK
+267 AANGR
-273 PLVMDYE
+273 PLLMDYRRE
-280 RKDGS
+280 DGT

-290 VNPEKDEG
+290 VHPEKGEG
-298 FLCGITF
+298 HLCGITF
-305 SANEELLVETL
+305 SANGELLVSKL
-316 FHGLPAEKVVKAGD
+316 IPGLPAEKVVKPGD
-330 RILALNGEKMN
+330 RILALNGEEL
-341 TTEDFIKGIQKIGG
+341 TTTAAFINGVQSLGEKP
-355 DEFKVTLLR
+355 FTVTLQR
-364 DGKEMDVTLHSV
+364 GGETLTVPLVSV
-376 PRNQIGVQFQF
+376 PRNQIGVQFRF
-387 LSYPNPIEQMVNVLD
+387 LSYPTPFEQLSNVLD

-450 SLIIGLNLVVLIS
+450 SLIVGLNLVVLIS

-491 RKPIS
+491 RRPIS
-496 AKILQ
+496 AKVLQ
-501 PITIAFVVILIG
+501 PLTIVFVVILIC
-513 FMVFVTFFDIQRLL
+513 FMIFVTIFDIKRLL
-527 PAEAEEP
+527 PVEAEQP
-534 GKILNQENMKKEEVP
+534 GKIIDEQNMKQEEKARPV
-549 EHKEQKKEDRKED
+549 EKKEI
-562 VKKMET
+562 
-568 PEGELVKEEGPQMRA
+568 PQMRA
-583 LPAAENGK
+583 MPDPGKETVK

>member
-1 MWDVVLQI
+1 MLEVVWQI

-93 KLPKAEPWKRIV
+93 KLPKAAPWKRIV

-114 ILFAL
+114 VLFAL

-127 FGLPQSSPKVQE
+127 FGLPQSTPKVQE

-144 VQEDK
+144 VQVDK

-162 IELNGKK
+162 YELNGKK
-169 INSTWNEFSRD
+169 INGTWSDFAKD
-180 IMLTVGDVELTV
+180 IMLTVGDVVLTV
-192 RKPDGSTQK
+192 RKPDGSVKK

-208 NRQIA
+208 NRQKA
-213 PNAKAPYPFFTVE
+213 PNVNAPYPFFEVV
-226 IPVTIVPQKGSAAEK
+226 IPVTIVPQEGSAAEK
-241 AGLKAGDRIVKLN
+241 AGLKAGDRILKLN
-254 GKEVGLDEFMVQI
+254 GQEVGLDEFVLQVM
-267 AGANGK
+267 AANGR
-273 PLVMDYE
+273 PLLMDYRRE
-280 RKDGS
+280 DGT

-290 VNPEKDEG
+290 VHPEKGEG
-298 FLCGITF
+298 HLCGITF
-305 SANEELLVETL
+305 SANGELLVSKL
-316 FHGLPAEKVVKAGD
+316 IPGLPAEKVVKPGD
-330 RILALNGEKMN
+330 RILALNGEEL
-341 TTEDFIKGIQKIGG
+341 TTTAAFINGVQALGEKP
-355 DEFKVTLLR
+355 FTVTLQR
-364 DGKEMDVTLHSV
+364 GGETLTVPLVSV
-376 PRNQIGVQFQF
+376 PRNQIGVLFRF
-387 LSYPNPIEQMVNVLD
+387 LSYPTPFEQLANVLD

-450 SLIIGLNLVVLIS
+450 SLIVGLNLVVLIS

-491 RKPIS
+491 RRPIS
-496 AKILQ
+496 AKVLQ
-501 PITIAFVVILIG
+501 PLTIVFVVILIG
-513 FMVFVTFFDIQRLL
+513 FMIFVTIFDIKRLL
-527 PAEAEEP
+527 PVEAEQP
-534 GKILNQENMKKEEVP
+534 GKIIDEQNMKQEEKAKPV
-549 EHKEQKKEDRKED
+549 EKKEI
-562 VKKMET
+562 
-568 PEGELVKEEGPQMRA
+568 PQMRA
-583 LPAAENGK
+583 MPDPGKETVK

>member
-1 MWDVVLQI
+1 MLEVVGQI

-93 KLPKAEPWKRIV
+93 KLPKAAPWKRIV

-114 ILFAL
+114 VLFAL

-127 FGLPQSSPKVQE
+127 SGLPQSTPKVQE

-144 VQEDK
+144 VQVDK

-162 IELNGKK
+162 YELNGKK
-169 INSTWNEFSRD
+169 INGTWSDFAKD
-180 IMLTVGDVELTV
+180 IMLTVGDVVLTV
-192 RKPDGSTQK
+192 RKPDGSVKK

-208 NRQIA
+208 NRQKA
-213 PNAKAPYPFFTVE
+213 PNVNAPYPFFEVV
-226 IPVTIVPQKGSAAEK
+226 IPVTIVPQKDSAAEK
-241 AGLKAGDRIVKLN
+241 AGLKAGDRILKLN
-254 GKEVGLDEFMVQI
+254 GQEVGLDEFVLQVM
-267 AGANGK
+267 AANGR
-273 PLVMDYE
+273 PLLMDYRRE
-280 RKDGS
+280 DGT

-290 VNPEKDEG
+290 VHPEKGEG
-298 FLCGITF
+298 HLCGITF
-305 SANEELLVETL
+305 SANGELLVSKL
-316 FHGLPAEKVVKAGD
+316 IPGLPAEKVVKPGD
-330 RILALNGEKMN
+330 RILALNGEEL
-341 TTEDFIKGIQKIGG
+341 TTTAAFINGVQALGEKP
-355 DEFKVTLLR
+355 FTVTLQR
-364 DGKEMDVTLHSV
+364 GGETLTVPLVSV
-376 PRNQIGVQFQF
+376 PRNQIGVQFRF
-387 LSYPNPIEQMVNVLD
+387 LSYPTPFEQLANVLD

-450 SLIIGLNLVVLIS
+450 SLIVGLNLVVLIS

-469 NLLPLPVLDGGHIM
+469 NLLPLPVLDGGHIV

-491 RKPIS
+491 RRPIS
-496 AKILQ
+496 AKVLQ
-501 PITIAFVVILIG
+501 PLTIVFVVILIG
-513 FMVFVTFFDIQRLL
+513 FMIFVTIFDIKRLL
-527 PAEAEEP
+527 PVEAEQP
-534 GKILNQENMKKEEVP
+534 GKIIDEQNMKQEEKAKPV
-549 EHKEQKKEDRKED
+549 EKKEI
-562 VKKMET
+562 
-568 PEGELVKEEGPQMRA
+568 PQMRA
-583 LPAAENGK
+583 MPDPGKETVK

>member
-1 MWDVVLQI
+1 MLEVVGQI

-93 KLPKAEPWKRIV
+93 KLPKAAPWKRIV
-105 TAFAGPFFN
+105 TAFSGPFFN
-114 ILFAL
+114 VLFAL

-127 FGLPQSSPKVQE
+127 FGLPQSTPKVQE

-144 VQEDK
+144 VQVDK

-162 IELNGKK
+162 YELNGKK
-169 INSTWNEFSRD
+169 INGTWSDFAKD
-180 IMLTVGDVELTV
+180 IMLTVGDVVLTV
-192 RKPDGSTQK
+192 RKPDGSVKK

-208 NRQIA
+208 NRQKA
-213 PNAKAPYPFFTVE
+213 PNVNAPYPFFEVV
-226 IPVTIVPQKGSAAEK
+226 IPVTIVPQEGSAAEK
-241 AGLKAGDRIVKLN
+241 AGLKAGDRILKLN
-254 GKEVGLDEFMVQI
+254 GQEVGLDEFVLQVM
-267 AGANGK
+267 AANGR
-273 PLVMDYE
+273 PLLMDYRRE
-280 RKDGS
+280 DGT

-290 VNPEKDEG
+290 VHPEKGEG
-298 FLCGITF
+298 HLCGITF
-305 SANEELLVETL
+305 SANGELLVSKL
-316 FHGLPAEKVVKAGD
+316 IPGLPAEKVVKPGD
-330 RILALNGEKMN
+330 RILALNGEEL
-341 TTEDFIKGIQKIGG
+341 TTTAAFINGVQALGEKP
-355 DEFKVTLLR
+355 FTVTLQR
-364 DGKEMDVTLHSV
+364 GGETLTVPLVSV
-376 PRNQIGVQFQF
+376 PRNQIGVQFRF
-387 LSYPNPIEQMVNVLD
+387 LSYPTPFEQLANVLD

-450 SLIIGLNLVVLIS
+450 SLIVGLNLVVLIS

-491 RKPIS
+491 RRPIS
-496 AKILQ
+496 AKVLQ
-501 PITIAFVVILIG
+501 PLTIVFVVILIG
-513 FMVFVTFFDIQRLL
+513 FMIFVTIFDIKRLL
-527 PAEAEEP
+527 PVEAEQP
-534 GKILNQENMKKEEVP
+534 GKIIDEQNMEQEEKAKPVEKKEI
-549 EHKEQKKEDRKED
+549 
-562 VKKMET
+562 
-568 PEGELVKEEGPQMRA
+568 PQMRA
-583 LPAAENGK
+583 MPDPGKETVK

>member
-44 VIAFSIGFKKVWSKK
+44 VIAFSIGFKKIWSKK

-79 QIDATGEAEDENGN
+79 QIDATGEAEDEDGN
-93 KLPKAEPWKRIV
+93 KLPKAAPWKRIV

-127 FGLPQSSPKVQE
+127 CGLPQSTPKVQE

-144 VQEDK
+144 VEVDK

-162 IELNGKK
+162 YELNGKK
-169 INSTWNEFSRD
+169 INSTWNDFARD
-180 IMLTVGDVELTV
+180 IMLTVGDVVLTV
-192 RKPDGSTQK
+192 RKPDGTIGK
-201 ISYQPEV
+201 ISYLPEV

-213 PNAKAPYPFFTVE
+213 PNMKAPYPFFTVVV
-226 IPVTIVPQKGSAAEK
+226 PVTLVPQEGSAAEK

-254 GKEVGLDEFMVQI
+254 GKEIGLDEFVLQVT
-267 AGANGK
+267 AANGK

-280 RKDGS
+280 RADG
-285 TGQVT
+285 TKGQVT
-290 VNPEKDEG
+290 VHPDKAEG
-298 FLCGITF
+298 YLCGINF
-305 SANEELLVETL
+305 SADGELLVDEPIP
-316 FHGLPAEKVVKAGD
+316 GLPAEGVIKAGD
-330 RILALNGEKMN
+330 RILALNGKEQK
-341 TTEDFIKGIQKIGG
+341 TTADFIQGVQALG
-355 DEFKVTLLR
+355 ETPFTVTLQR
-364 DGKEMDVTLHSV
+364 GGEMLTVPLYSV

-387 LSYPNPIEQMVNVLD
+387 LSYPTPIEQMTNVLD

-450 SLIIGLNLVVLIS
+450 SLIVGLNLVVLIS

-469 NLLPLPVLDGGHIM
+469 NLLPMPVLDGGHIL

-491 RKPIS
+491 RRPVS

-501 PITIAFVVILIG
+501 PLTIVFVVILIG
-513 FMVFVTFFDIQRLL
+513 FMIFVTIFDIQRLL
-527 PAEAEEP
+527 PAEAEQR
-534 GKILNQENMKKEEVP
+534 GKIIDESNMKQEEKAKPV
-549 EHKEQKKEDRKED
+549 EKKEI
-562 VKKMET
+562 
-568 PEGELVKEEGPQMRA
+568 PQMRA
-583 LPAAENGK
+583 LPETGKDAAK

>member
-1 MWDVVLQI
+1 MLEVVWQI

-93 KLPKAEPWKRIV
+93 KLPKAAPWKRIV

-114 ILFAL
+114 VLFAL

-127 FGLPQSSPKVQE
+127 FGLPQSTPKVQE

-144 VQEDK
+144 VQVDK

-162 IELNGKK
+162 YELNGKK
-169 INSTWNEFSRD
+169 INGTWSDFAKD
-180 IMLTVGDVELTV
+180 IMLTVGDVVLTV
-192 RKPDGSTQK
+192 RKPDGSVKK

-208 NRQIA
+208 NRQKA
-213 PNAKAPYPFFTVE
+213 PNVNAPYPFFEVV
-226 IPVTIVPQKGSAAEK
+226 IPVTIVPQEGSAAEK
-241 AGLKAGDRIVKLN
+241 AGLKAGDRILKLN
-254 GKEVGLDEFMVQI
+254 GQEVGLDEFVFQVM
-267 AGANGK
+267 AANGR
-273 PLVMDYE
+273 PLLMDYRRE
-280 RKDGS
+280 DGT

-290 VNPEKDEG
+290 VHPEKGEG
-298 FLCGITF
+298 HLCGITF
-305 SANEELLVETL
+305 SANGELLVSKL
-316 FHGLPAEKVVKAGD
+316 IPGLPAEKVVKPGD
-330 RILALNGEKMN
+330 RILALNGEEL
-341 TTEDFIKGIQKIGG
+341 TTTAAFINGVQAL
-355 DEFKVTLLR
+355 DEKPFTVTLQR
-364 DGKEMDVTLHSV
+364 GGETLTVPLVSV
-376 PRNQIGVQFQF
+376 PRNQIGVQFRF
-387 LSYPNPIEQMVNVLD
+387 LSYPTPFEQLANVLD

-450 SLIIGLNLVVLIS
+450 SLIVGLNLVVLIS

-491 RKPIS
+491 RRPIS
-496 AKILQ
+496 AKVLQ
-501 PITIAFVVILIG
+501 PLTIVFVVILIG
-513 FMVFVTFFDIQRLL
+513 FMIFVTIFDIKRLL
-527 PAEAEEP
+527 PVEAEQP
-534 GKILNQENMKKEEVP
+534 GKIIDEQNMKQEEKAKPV
-549 EHKEQKKEDRKED
+549 EKKEI
-562 VKKMET
+562 
-568 PEGELVKEEGPQMRA
+568 PQMRA
-583 LPAAENGK
+583 MPDPGKETVK

>member
-1 MWDVVLQI
+1 MLEVVWQI

-93 KLPKAEPWKRIV
+93 KLPKAAPWKRIV

-114 ILFAL
+114 VLFAL

-127 FGLPQSSPKVQE
+127 FGLPQSTPKVQE

-144 VQEDK
+144 VQVDK

-162 IELNGKK
+162 YELNGKK
-169 INSTWNEFSRD
+169 INGTWSDFAKD
-180 IMLTVGDVELTV
+180 IMLTVGDVVLTV
-192 RKPDGSTQK
+192 RKPDGSVKK

-208 NRQIA
+208 NRQKA
-213 PNAKAPYPFFTVE
+213 PNVNAPYPFFEVV
-226 IPVTIVPQKGSAAEK
+226 IPVTIVPQEGSAAEK
-241 AGLKAGDRIVKLN
+241 AGLKAGDRILKLN
-254 GKEVGLDEFMVQI
+254 GQEVGLDEFVLQVM
-267 AGANGK
+267 AANGR
-273 PLVMDYE
+273 PLLMDYRRE
-280 RKDGS
+280 DGT

-290 VNPEKDEG
+290 VHPEKGEG
-298 FLCGITF
+298 HLCGITF
-305 SANEELLVETL
+305 SANGELLVSKL
-316 FHGLPAEKVVKAGD
+316 IPGLPAEKVVKPGD
-330 RILALNGEKMN
+330 RILALNGEEL
-341 TTEDFIKGIQKIGG
+341 TTTAAFINGVQALGEKP
-355 DEFKVTLLR
+355 FTVTLQR
-364 DGKEMDVTLHSV
+364 GGETLTVPLVSV
-376 PRNQIGVQFQF
+376 PRNQIGVQFRF
-387 LSYPNPIEQMVNVLD
+387 LSYPTPFEQLANVLD

-450 SLIIGLNLVVLIS
+450 SLIVGLNLVVLIS

-491 RKPIS
+491 RRPIS
-496 AKILQ
+496 AKVLQ
-501 PITIAFVVILIG
+501 PLTIVFVMILIG
-513 FMVFVTFFDIQRLL
+513 FMIFVTIFDIKRLL
-527 PAEAEEP
+527 PVEAEQP
-534 GKILNQENMKKEEVP
+534 GKIIDEQNMKQEEKAKPV
-549 EHKEQKKEDRKED
+549 EKKEI
-562 VKKMET
+562 
-568 PEGELVKEEGPQMRA
+568 PQMRA
-583 LPAAENGK
+583 MPDPGGGTVK

>member
-1 MWDVVLQI
+1 MLEVIEQI

-30 ELGHFLAARMCGLH
+30 ELGHFLAARLCGLH
-44 VIAFSIGFKKVWSKK
+44 VIAFSIGFKKIWSKK

-79 QIDATGEAEDENGN
+79 QIDATGEAEDEDGN
-93 KLPKAEPWKRIV
+93 KLPKAAPWKRIV

-114 ILFAL
+114 VLFAL

-127 FGLPQSSPKVQE
+127 CGFPQSMPKVQE

-144 VQEDK
+144 VQVDK

-162 IELNGKK
+162 YELNGKK
-169 INSTWNEFSRD
+169 INSTWSDFAKD
-180 IMLTVGDVELTV
+180 IMLTVGDVVLTV
-192 RKPDGSTQK
+192 RKPDGSVKK
-201 ISYQPEV
+201 IAYQPEV
-208 NRQIA
+208 NRQRA
-213 PNAKAPYPFFTVE
+213 PNMEAPYPFFDVV
-226 IPVTIVPQKGSAAEK
+226 IPVTIVPQEGSAAEK
-241 AGLKAGDRIVKLN
+241 AGLQAGDRIVKLN
-254 GKEVGLDEFMVQI
+254 GQEIGLDEFLLQI
-267 AGANGK
+267 TAANGK

-280 RKDGS
+280 RTDGT

-290 VNPEKDEG
+290 VIPEKG
-298 FLCGITF
+298 QGYLCGITF
-305 SANEELLVETL
+305 SANGKLLVDEL
-316 FHGLPAEKVVKAGD
+316 IPGLPAEKVVKPGD
-330 RILALNGEKMN
+330 RILALNGEELT
-341 TTEDFIKGIQKIGG
+341 TTEAFIQGVQAMEDKP
-355 DEFKVTLLR
+355 FTVTLQR
-364 DGKEMDVTLHSV
+364 GGETLTVQLYSV

-387 LSYPNPIEQMVNVLD
+387 LSHPTPFEQLTNVLD

-417 KLGLDS
+417 KLGLGS

-450 SLIIGLNLVVLIS
+450 SLIVGLNLVVLIS

-469 NLLPLPVLDGGHIM
+469 NLLPMPVLDGGHIL

-491 RKPIS
+491 RRPVS
-496 AKILQ
+496 AKVLQ
-501 PITIAFVVILIG
+501 PLTIVFVVILIG
-513 FMVFVTFFDIQRLL
+513 FMIFVTIFDIKRLL
-527 PAEAEEP
+527 PAEAEQQGRIIDES
-534 GKILNQENMKKEEVP
+534 NMKQEEKVKP
-549 EHKEQKKEDRKED
+549 VEKKEI
-562 VKKMET
+562 
-568 PEGELVKEEGPQMRA
+568 PQMRA
-583 LPAAENGK
+583 LPDPGKDAVK

>member
-1 MWDVVLQI
+1 MLEVVWQI

-93 KLPKAEPWKRIV
+93 KLPKAAPWKRIV

-114 ILFAL
+114 VLFAL

-127 FGLPQSSPKVQE
+127 FGLPQSTPKVQE

-144 VQEDK
+144 VQVDK

-162 IELNGKK
+162 YELNGKK
-169 INSTWNEFSRD
+169 INGTWSDFAKD
-180 IMLTVGDVELTV
+180 IMLTVGDVVLTV
-192 RKPDGSTQK
+192 RKPDGSVKK

-208 NRQIA
+208 NRQKA
-213 PNAKAPYPFFTVE
+213 PNVNAPYPFFEVV
-226 IPVTIVPQKGSAAEK
+226 IPVTIVPQKDSAAEK
-241 AGLKAGDRIVKLN
+241 AGLKAGDRILKLN
-254 GKEVGLDEFMVQI
+254 GQEVGLDEFVLQVM
-267 AGANGK
+267 AANGR
-273 PLVMDYE
+273 PLLMDYRRE
-280 RKDGS
+280 DGT

-290 VNPEKDEG
+290 VHPEKGEG
-298 FLCGITF
+298 HLCGITF
-305 SANEELLVETL
+305 STNGELLVSKL
-316 FHGLPAEKVVKAGD
+316 IPGLPAEKVVKPGD
-330 RILALNGEKMN
+330 RILALNGEEL
-341 TTEDFIKGIQKIGG
+341 TTTAAFINGVQALGEKP
-355 DEFKVTLLR
+355 FTVTLQR
-364 DGKEMDVTLHSV
+364 GGETLTVPLVSV
-376 PRNQIGVQFQF
+376 PRNQIGVQFRF
-387 LSYPNPIEQMVNVLD
+387 LSYPTPFEQLANVLD

-450 SLIIGLNLVVLIS
+450 SLIVGLNLVVLIS

-491 RKPIS
+491 RRPIS
-496 AKILQ
+496 AKVLQ
-501 PITIAFVVILIG
+501 PLTIVFVVILIG
-513 FMVFVTFFDIQRLL
+513 FMIFVTIFDIKRLL
-527 PAEAEEP
+527 PVEAEQP
-534 GKILNQENMKKEEVP
+534 GKIIDEQNMKQEEKAKPV
-549 EHKEQKKEDRKED
+549 EKKEI
-562 VKKMET
+562 
-568 PEGELVKEEGPQMRA
+568 PQMRA
-583 LPAAENGK
+583 MPDPGKETVK

>member
-14 SALFMIIFFGL
+14 SALFMIVFFGL

-44 VIAFSIGFKKVWSKK
+44 VIAFSIGFKKIWAKK

-114 ILFAL
+114 VLFAL

-127 FGLPQSSPKVQE
+127 CGLPQSSPKVQE

-144 VQEDK
+144 VQVDK
-149 PEYNAGLRPGDVI
+149 PEYNAGLRPSDVI
-162 IELNGKK
+162 TELNGKK

-180 IMLTVGDVELTV
+180 IMLTIGDVVLTV
-192 RKPDGSTQK
+192 RKPDGSLRQIT
-201 ISYQPEV
+201 YQPEV

-213 PNAKAPYPFFTVE
+213 PNTKAPYPFFTVE
-226 IPVTIVPQKGSAAEK
+226 IPVTIIPQKGSAAEK
-241 AGLKAGDRIVKLN
+241 AGLQPGDRIVKLN
-254 GKEVGLDEFMVQI
+254 GKEIGLEDFILQVSC
-267 AGANGK
+267 ANGK
-273 PLVMDYE
+273 PLVMDVE
-280 RKDGS
+280 RQDGS
-285 TGQVT
+285 SGQVT
-290 VNPEKDEG
+290 VIPEKDEG
-298 FLCGITF
+298 YLCGITF
-305 SANEELLVETL
+305 SASGELLVENL
-316 FHGLPAEKVVKAGD
+316 YPGLPAEKAVKAGD
-330 RILALNGEKMN
+330 RILALNGEELK
-341 TTEDFIKGIQKIGG
+341 TTQDFIKGIRNIGG
-355 DEFKVTLLR
+355 ENFTVTLLR
-364 DGKEMDVTLHSV
+364 GSEKMDVSLHAV

-387 LSYPNPIEQMVNVLD
+387 LSYPNPIEQMLNVLD

-417 KLGLDS
+417 KLGLNS

-491 RKPIS
+491 RKPVS
-496 AKILQ
+496 AKVLQ

-513 FMVFVTFFDIQRLL
+513 FMIFVTFFDIQRLL

-534 GKILNQENMKKEEVP
+534 GRILDKNDMKQEEL
-549 EHKEQKKEDRKED
+549 QKKSAPEKEI
-562 VKKMET
+562 
-568 PEGELVKEEGPQMRA
+568 PQMHA
-583 LPAAENGK
+583 LPPAENGK

>member
-1 MWDVVLQI
+1 MLEVVWQI

-93 KLPKAEPWKRIV
+93 KLPKAAPWKRIV

-114 ILFAL
+114 VLFAL

-127 FGLPQSSPKVQE
+127 FGLPQSTPKVQE

-144 VQEDK
+144 VQVDK

-162 IELNGKK
+162 YELNGKK
-169 INSTWNEFSRD
+169 INGTWSDFAKD
-180 IMLTVGDVELTV
+180 IMLTVGDVVLTV
-192 RKPDGSTQK
+192 RKPDGSVKK

-208 NRQIA
+208 NRQKA
-213 PNAKAPYPFFTVE
+213 PNVNAPYPFFEVV
-226 IPVTIVPQKGSAAEK
+226 IPVTIVPQEGSAAEK
-241 AGLKAGDRIVKLN
+241 AGLKAGDRILKLN
-254 GKEVGLDEFMVQI
+254 GQEVGLDEFVLQVM
-267 AGANGK
+267 AANGR
-273 PLVMDYE
+273 PLLMDYRRE
-280 RKDGS
+280 DGT

-290 VNPEKDEG
+290 VHPEKGEG
-298 FLCGITF
+298 HLCGITF
-305 SANEELLVETL
+305 STNGELLVSKL
-316 FHGLPAEKVVKAGD
+316 IPGLPAEKVVKPGD
-330 RILALNGEKMN
+330 RILALNGEEL
-341 TTEDFIKGIQKIGG
+341 TTTAAFINGVQALGEKP
-355 DEFKVTLLR
+355 FTVTLQR
-364 DGKEMDVTLHSV
+364 GGETLTVPLVSV
-376 PRNQIGVQFQF
+376 PRNQIGVQFRF
-387 LSYPNPIEQMVNVLD
+387 LSYPTPFEQLANVLD

-450 SLIIGLNLVVLIS
+450 SLIVGLNLVVLIS

-491 RKPIS
+491 RRPIS
-496 AKILQ
+496 AKVLQ
-501 PITIAFVVILIG
+501 PLTIVFVVILIG
-513 FMVFVTFFDIQRLL
+513 FMIFVTIFDIKRLL
-527 PAEAEEP
+527 PVEAEQP
-534 GKILNQENMKKEEVP
+534 GKIIDEQNMKQEEKARPV
-549 EHKEQKKEDRKED
+549 EKKEI
-562 VKKMET
+562 
-568 PEGELVKEEGPQMRA
+568 PQMRA
-583 LPAAENGK
+583 MPDPGKETVK